1 MNLSDDIN
9 DYCFFDFET
18 RAKPGVS
25 VEDGDVT
32 TAGTYRYAASSYPVL
47 LTHATGENPVLCEEL
62 IDFGQRMRWAA
73 MPARLWDFYLRAQT
87 GAAWFVAWNAAF
99 DRETW
104 NNAFPEAPL
113 AVEMVIDAMAQ
124 AVASNLPPDL
134 EGASTMLGQ
143 GGKQEDGKDLIRL
156 FAPADGGTPQSHP
169 VEWARYQT
177 YGARDTD
184 KLRDVFNSTLPLTR
198 QEWREYW
205 AGERINQRGM
215 AVDLKFVERAAVLA
229 DADKKRTNRALK
241 DLTEGVVT
249 TVNQHQRIADW
260 VWDRLEYS
268 EARNIM
274 TKELDEEDGELV
286 ITKIGIGRNRV
297 EALLAFFADRKE
309 KHGLTNIEE
318 IVVRVLEL
326 RQFGGSAT
334 PLKFAKIMAQ
344 HDGGRLKGQY
354 VFNGAQQTGRYSS
367 RGVQVHNLTRSSLG
381 EDEAE
386 AIEIIKELEL

>member
-47 LTHATGENPVLCEEL
+47 LTHAVGETPVLCEEL
-62 IDFGQRMRWAA
+62 RDFGTRMRWSS
-73 MPARLWDFYLRAQT
+73 MPARLWDFWLRAQA
-87 GAAWFVAWNAAF
+87 GEAWFVAWNAAF

-104 NNAFPEAPL
+104 NNAFPDAPL

-134 EGASTMLGQ
+134 QGASTVLGR
-143 GGKQEDGKDLIRL
+143 GGKQHDGKSLIKL

-169 VEWARYQT
+169 AEWARYKSYAVT
-177 YGARDTD
+177 DTD
-184 KLRDVFNSTLPLTR
+184 ELRGVFKATLPLSAD
-198 QEWREYW
+198 EWREYW

-215 AVDLKFVERAAVLA
+215 AIDLPFVARAARLA
-229 DADKKRTNRALK
+229 AEEKLRTNRALK
-241 DLTEGVVT
+241 DLTDGVVT

-260 VWDRLEYS
+260 VWDRLDYS
-268 EARNIM
+268 EARAMM
-274 TKELDEEDGELV
+274 TKEYDEEEGEIV
-286 ITKIGIGRNRV
+286 VAKIGIGRNRV

-309 KHGLTNIEE
+309 KHGLTNVEE

-334 PLKFAKIMAQ
+334 PLKFSKMEAQ

-381 EDEAE
+381 EDESE
-386 AIEIIKELEL
+386 AIETIKELRI